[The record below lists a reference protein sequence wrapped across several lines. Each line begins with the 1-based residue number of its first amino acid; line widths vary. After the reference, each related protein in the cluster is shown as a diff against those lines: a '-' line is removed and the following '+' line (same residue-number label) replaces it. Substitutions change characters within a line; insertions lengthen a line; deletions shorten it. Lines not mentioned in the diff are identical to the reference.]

1 MPILD
6 KIEFELNS
14 KINGWINIRY
24 TINRYLQAVEHHMT
38 GNERK
43 DTKVN

>member
-14 KINGWINIRY
+14 KINGWINVRN
-24 TINRYLQAVEHHMT
+24 TINKYLQAVEHHMT

-43 DTKVN
+43 DAKVN